1 MISIGI
7 FDNTNYNYILK
18 YLREI
23 LNINLVNDFKVF
35 NAFSAKNISNYYDI
49 LVIMTD
55 TNKTNREKIE
65 HVIKKSKIL
74 IINND
79 DKELLGILS
88 KAKLENPYIIT
99 YGFSLKST
107 MTISSIDE
115 LEQKV
120 ICVLQREINDI
131 YGKTI
136 EPREICVNKANTKF
150 SNYKLLGIISLILVL
165 GYII

>member
-1 MISIGI
+1 MINIGI

-18 YLREI
+18 YLRDI
-23 LNINLVNDFKVF
+23 FKINLVNDFKVY
-35 NAFSAKNISNYYDI
+35 NAFSTKNITNEYDI

-55 TNKTNREKIE
+55 INKANREKIE
-65 HVIKKSKIL
+65 HVISKSKIL

-79 DKELLGILS
+79 DKELLNILS
-88 KAKLENPYIIT
+88 NSKLDNPYIIT
-99 YGFSLKST
+99 YGFNLKST

-120 ICVLQREINDI
+120 ICLLQRDIKDI
-131 YGKTI
+131 YGEVI
-136 EPREICVNKANTKF
+136 EAREISVNKANTKF

-165 GYII
+165 GYIK

>member
-23 LNINLVNDFKVF
+23 FNINLVNDFKVY
-35 NAFSAKNISNYYDI
+35 NAFSTKNISNYYDI
-49 LVIMTD
+49 LIIMSD
-55 TNKTNREKIE
+55 INKSNREKIE

-79 DKELLGILS
+79 DQELLDILS
-88 KAKLENPYIIT
+88 KSNLDNPYLLT
-99 YGFSLKST
+99 YGFNLKST

-120 ICVLQREINDI
+120 ICVLQRQINDI
-131 YGKTI
+131 YGNKI
-136 EPREICVNKANTKF
+136 EPKEISVNKANTKF
-150 SNYKLLGIISLILVL
+150 NNYKLLGIISLIMIL
-165 GYII
+165 GYLK